1 MESSCNSI
9 TRLAKRR
16 RCAAVWAIMLCACA
30 TGCGDGRPERAAV
43 SGKVSIDGMPLTK
56 GAISFIPVKG
66 RQASGAIDSEGRYVL
81 SCFEKGDGAILGEY
95 QVTVNG
101 VEYVT
106 ETLMKWHAPKKYG
119 SIATSGLAATID
131 GPRDDLDFELTW
143 DGGKPFEEK
152 TR

>member
-1 MESSCNSI
+1 M
-9 TRLAKRR
+9 
-16 RCAAVWAIMLCACA
+16 
-30 TGCGDGRPERAAV
+30 
-43 SGKVSIDGMPLTK
+43 VSIDGKPLTK
-56 GAISFIPVKG
+56 GAISFIPAKG

-81 SCFEKGDGAILGEY
+81 TCFEKGDGAILGEY

-119 SIATSGLAATID
+119 NVATSGLAATVN
-131 GPRDDLDFELTW
+131 GPRDDLNFELTW